1 MIIQARRTH
10 TPPYQSSQQSQILV
24 IGWDSTHKNE
34 HLFNVSMITM
44 LHEGNNYTTCKL
56 KQKGVNY
63 FFFGGYHIYLV
74 SSSMMYIEWESSLGK
89 NELPQVLQIE
99 NGSFVNGQVEKSVF
113 DSIKNLV
120 MRSQLH
126 HLKKMTQCLLH

>member
-44 LHEGNNYTTCKL
+44 LDEGNNYTTCKL
-56 KQKGVNY
+56 KQKGVNIKLIN
-63 FFFGGYHIYLV
+63 F
-74 SSSMMYIEWESSLGK
+74 SLGVIIFI
-89 NELPQVLQIE
+89 L
-99 NGSFVNGQVEKSVF
+99 
-113 DSIKNLV
+113 
-120 MRSQLH
+120 
-126 HLKKMTQCLLH
+126 